1 MKEVSKGGNI
11 YQWVRL
17 LLKYRTQRIK
27 KGANKIQLDHL
38 KQFLA
43 DDCVFFDIGANK
55 GLFTYWAG
63 KYIKKNADLHI
74 FEPQPELKWIYLKF
88 QKIFLTHQLFYNNFG
103 LSDIEGKALINRECI
118 GDGSA
123 SLNTFDT
130 EVDNAESVRLQTLD
144 YYCEKNAIDKIDF
157 IKIDVEGHEYKTLAG
172 GMKTIEKLMPTM
184 LVEMSPGTLSTK
196 ALEEF
201 SKLGYKVKM
210 IWSGRTFDSSSHFY
224 KHFISEKKTPNSH
237 ADFLFYH

>member
-1 MKEVSKGGNI
+1 MKKVSKDGNI

-27 KGANKIQLDHL
+27 KGANKIQLNHL

-63 KYIKKNADLHI
+63 KYIKKNADLHL
-74 FEPQPELKWIYLKF
+74 FEPQTELKWIYLKF
-88 QKIFLTHQLFYNNFG
+88 QKIFHTHQLFYNNFG
-103 LSDIEGKALINRECI
+103 LSDIEGKALINREFI

-123 SLNTFDT
+123 SLKTSDT

-144 YYCEKNAIDKIDF
+144 YYCDKNEVDKIDF

-172 GMKTIEKLMPTM
+172 GMKTIEKHMPTM
-184 LVEMSPGTLSTK
+184 LIEMSPGTLTSQT
-196 ALEEF
+196 LEEF

-210 IWSGRTFDSSSHFY
+210 IWSGRTFDSGSHFY
-224 KHFISEKKTPNSH
+224 KQFISEEKIPNSH
-237 ADFLFYH
+237 ADFLFYR

>member
-1 MKEVSKGGNI
+1 MKEVSKDGNI
-11 YQWVRL
+11 YQWIRL
-17 LLKYRTQRIK
+17 LLKYRSQRIK
-27 KGANKIQLDHL
+27 KGANKVQLDHL
-38 KQFLA
+38 KQFLR

-63 KYIKKNADLHI
+63 KYVKKNADLHI
-74 FEPQPELKWIYLKF
+74 FEPQPELEWIYLKF
-88 QKIFLTHQLFYNNFG
+88 QKVFQRHQLFYNNFG

-123 SLNTFDT
+123 SLKTFDT
-130 EVDNAESVRLQTLD
+130 EVDNVESVRLQTLD
-144 YYCEKNAIDKIDF
+144 DYCEKNEIDKIDF

-184 LVEMSPGTLSTK
+184 LIEMSPGTLSTK
-196 ALEEF
+196 TLEEF

-210 IWSGRTFDSSSHFY
+210 IWSGSAFDSNSHLY
-224 KHFISEKKTPNSH
+224 KQFISEKKTPSFH
-237 ADFLFYH
+237 ADFLFYR

>member
-1 MKEVSKGGNI
+1 MKEVSKDGNI
-11 YQWVRL
+11 YQWLRL

-27 KGANKIQLDHL
+27 KGANKIQLNHL

-74 FEPQPELKWIYLKF
+74 FEPQTELKWIYLKF
-88 QKIFLTHQLFYNNFG
+88 QKIFHTHQLFYNNFG
-103 LSDIEGKALINRECI
+103 LSDIEGKALINREFI

-123 SLNTFDT
+123 SLKTSDT

-144 YYCEKNAIDKIDF
+144 YYCDKNEVDKIDF

-172 GMKTIEKLMPTM
+172 GMKTIEKHMPTM
-184 LVEMSPGTLSTK
+184 LIEMSPGTLTTQT
-196 ALEEF
+196 LEEF
-201 SKLGYKVKM
+201 STLGYKVRM
-210 IWSGRTFDSSSHFY
+210 IWSGRTFDSGSHFY
-224 KHFISEKKTPNSH
+224 KQFISEEKIPNSH
-237 ADFLFYH
+237 ADFLFYR